1 METILIAT
9 IPFLE
14 APERR
19 LCRDNCLDVKPQR
32 LSAIHRRIHVLFVR
46 ALKAHRRLGDKED
59 KMQPSV
65 NEERIRL
72 ETKKSGNRGRCRKLS
87 L

>member
-1 METILIAT
+1 MM
-9 IPFLE
+9 
-14 APERR
+14 
-19 LCRDNCLDVKPQR
+19 
-32 LSAIHRRIHVLFVR
+32 
-46 ALKAHRRLGDKED
+46 AHRKDAFGPWNRKMISSLPSTADGLKTKKSPVTMVEGPDGFMFSSTDGCD